1 MKSYLITMLALVC
14 LSGCATADK
23 LSKPK
28 GQWVNL
34 NSATFIPPDT
44 TVYMGNTKPVPTV
57 GVTRPMTS
65 TQAPTTTMKSPTTPI
80 Q

>member
-34 NSATFIPPDT
+34 NSTTFIPPDT
-44 TVYMGNTKPVPTV
+44 TVYMGNTKPVPMV
-57 GVTRPMTS
+57 GATRPMTS
-65 TQAPTTTMKSPTTPI
+65 TQTPTTTMKSPTTPI